1 MAVTFPEIGNK
12 VVAKVI
18 GMQNS
23 CSIGMKVGDEFE
35 LSVHK
40 CGDFCGY
47 FGGNDGGI
55 SFS

>member
-18 GMQNS
+18 SMQNS
-23 CSIGMKVGDEFE
+23 CSIGMKVGDKFE

-40 CGDFCGY
+40 CEDFCGY
-47 FGGNDGGI
+47 FYHNL
-55 SFS
+55 FQ